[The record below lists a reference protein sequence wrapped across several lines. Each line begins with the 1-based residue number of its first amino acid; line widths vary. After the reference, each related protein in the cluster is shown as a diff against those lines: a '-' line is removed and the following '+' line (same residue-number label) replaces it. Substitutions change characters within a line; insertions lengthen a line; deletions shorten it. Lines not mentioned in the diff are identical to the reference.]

1 MHPRKPAAL
10 AAAVLLACHAHAQN
24 GEDLQAITVKSDRD
38 NTRTEDVNSYT
49 TSAMH
54 TTTGLTLSPRETP
67 QSVSVITK
75 TQLNDQGMTTI
86 EDALRTTTGVNV
98 TRHGSRTI
106 YQSRGFFIEQIEEDG
121 ISTTIGAPGVT
132 GNPFRDPKQQMD
144 LAIYDHIE
152 VVRGATGLTQAN
164 SEPGGTINA
173 VRKKPTDNTQI
184 RADAIIDRF
193 GKVRATGDVSG
204 TLNEP
209 WGLRG
214 RVVAVG
220 EHDDSFKRHVDGS
233 NGLLY
238 GVLDQKLGDNTKLT
252 LGGYYQNQHDTPDPN
267 GLPLSEDGS
276 DLRLPRKTFLGANW
290 NEGKFRKRGAFLE
303 LEHEINDDWRVS
315 SKLDY
320 KRTNAGQNYAS
331 LAGSGKPGGG
341 AKKDGTLPLDGI
353 EHYDHSGKQFAFQ
366 TNLNGSFNALGH
378 SHDLFLTYSYNR
390 ETTDVRGMSMNTGD
404 AKYNIYRW
412 RGDEIPRPD
421 WTHPDDRNS
430 SNDYTTHAIA
440 GGVRINPTDNL
451 HILTGTRYSHWK
463 RDWSWDYDLSDGKP
477 DTRADR
483 EQRTEKSRFVPYLG
497 VTYDLDPNNSLYA
510 SYTSIFKYNT
520 NPGKNG
526 QPLPATLGNNYEVG
540 WKGEWYN
547 GDLNASV
554 ALFQIDQ
561 KNTAINSGKRLDDG
575 TKRFYFEPMTL
586 KSHGVDAEISGK
598 LTDAWQ
604 MFAGYSYNTR
614 QYTATVGSTLKGDS
628 FNKQTPKHMLRLY
641 TSYRLPGAAEKWTV
655 GLGMSAQSS
664 TSSGWDVK
672 NGGHTLWNANVQYKP
687 TQDLS
692 VGVAVNNLTDKRYY
706 ENHGIRAHGWG
717 NFYGEPRNVMLNV
730 KWELK

>member
-1 MHPRKPAAL
+1 M
-10 AAAVLLACHAHAQN
+10 
-24 GEDLQAITVKSDRD
+24 
-38 NTRTEDVNSYT
+38 
-49 TSAMH
+49 
-54 TTTGLTLSPRETP
+54 
-67 QSVSVITK
+67 
-75 TQLNDQGMTTI
+75 
-86 EDALRTTTGVNV
+86 
-98 TRHGSRTI
+98 
-106 YQSRGFFIEQIEEDG
+106 
-121 ISTTIGAPGVT
+121 
-132 GNPFRDPKQQMD
+132 
-144 LAIYDHIE
+144 
-152 VVRGATGLTQAN
+152 
-164 SEPGGTINA
+164 
-173 VRKKPTDNTQI
+173 
-184 RADAIIDRF
+184 
-193 GKVRATGDVSG
+193 
-204 TLNEP
+204 
-209 WGLRG
+209 RG

-276 DLRLPRKTFLGANW
+276 DLRLPRKTFLNANW

-331 LAGSGKPGGG
+331 LAGGGKPGGG

-366 TNLNGSFNALGH
+366 TNLNGSFNAIG
-378 SHDLFLTYSYNR
+378 HDLFLTYSYNR
-390 ETTDVRGMSMNTGD
+390 EKTDVRGMSMNTGD
-404 AKYNIYRW
+404 AKYNIYTW

-421 WTHPDDRNS
+421 WSHPDDRNS
-430 SNDYTTHAIA
+430 SNNYYTTHGIS
-440 GGVRINPTDNL
+440 GGLRLNPTDNL
-451 HILTGTRYSHWK
+451 HLLAGTRYTHWK
-463 RDWSWDYDLSDGKP
+463 RNWGWHYDLSDGKA
-477 DTRADR
+477 DSRADR
-483 EQRTEKSRFVPYLG
+483 ITDTRKSRFVPYLG
-497 VTYDLDPNNSLYA
+497 ITWDLDPHNSLYA
-510 SYTSIFKYNT
+510 SYTSIFKYNSNVSKT
-520 NPGKNG
+520 GGN
-526 QPLPATLGNNYEVG
+526 LPATLGNNIEVG
-540 WKGEWYN
+540 WKGEWYD
-547 GDLNASV
+547 GDLNATV
-554 ALFQIDQ
+554 ALYQINQ
-561 KNTAINSGKRLDDG
+561 KNTAVNSGKRLDDG

-598 LTDAWQ
+598 QTDAWQ

-614 QYTATVGSTLKGDS
+614 QYTASIGSIEKGSS

-655 GLGMSAQSS
+655 GLGMSTQSS

-687 TQDLS
+687 TKDLNI
-692 VGVAVNNLTDKRYY
+692 GVAINNLTDKRYY

-717 NFYGEPRNVMLNV
+717 NFYGEPRNVMLSV
-730 KWELK
+730 KWELE